1 MLLPCAR
8 SLVAATLKENIIAVY
23 KRGSHWHY
31 RFRVRRV
38 RYRGALPEART
49 KWEAEQAESKIKQ
62 DIFEG
67 RFGLVDLG
75 SEKLIDFIDKIF
87 LPWSRTNKRS
97 WRHDE
102 FRARTICDY
111 FGSKTFREMSPLL
124 IEKFKRDRRE
134 SLTRKGTVRSAAS
147 VNHELTLL
155 SKIINLAIDYK
166 VTDTNPCTKVKKYHL
181 DNKRYRYLLPEE
193 EPRLMAALTGPRA
206 HLKPM
211 VTVAL
216 GTGMRLGEQL
226 RLTWDR
232 VDFSRRVLVVT
243 KTKSGKDREIPMN
256 PEVLKTLFALRSRSK
271 GQEYVFT
278 NEQTGTR
285 IKWVKTAFNTALKNA
300 GIKGLVWHDLR
311 ATFGTRLG
319 EAGFDAFTIAALMGH
334 SQIQTTARY
343 VRATERNKR
352 AAVEAVMLNSEGG
365 HKLDTT
371 QKRPGALAAV
381 SY

>member
-1 MLLPCAR
+1 M
-8 SLVAATLKENIIAVY
+8 SVY

-49 KWEAEQAESKIKQ
+49 KWEAEQAETKIKQ
-62 DIFEG
+62 EIFEG

-75 SEKLIDFIDKIF
+75 SEKLADFINKIF
-87 LPWSRTNKRS
+87 LPWSKANKRS
-97 WRHDE
+97 WRHDV

-134 SLTRKGTVRSAAS
+134 SITRRESVRSAAS

-155 SKIINLAIDYK
+155 SKIFNLAIDYK
-166 VTDTNPCTKVKKYHL
+166 VTDTNPCAKVKNYKL

-193 EPRLMAALTGPRA
+193 EPRLMAALSGPRA
-206 HLKPM
+206 HLKPL
-211 VTVAL
+211 VIVAI
-216 GTGMRLGEQL
+216 GTGMRQGEQL

-232 VDFSRRVLVVT
+232 VDFSRRVLILT

-271 GQEYVFT
+271 GQEYVFV
-278 NEQTGTR
+278 NERTGTR
-285 IKWVKTAFNTALKNA
+285 IKEVKKAFGTALKIA

-319 EAGFDAFTIAALMGH
+319 EAGYDAFTIAALMGH
-334 SQIQTTARY
+334 TQIQTTARY

-352 AAVEAVMLNSEGG
+352 AAVEAVMLDSEGG

>member
-1 MLLPCAR
+1 M
-8 SLVAATLKENIIAVY
+8 SVY
-23 KRGSHWHY
+23 KRRKHWHY
-31 RFRVRRV
+31 RLRVRRV
-38 RYRGALPEART
+38 RYRGAIPEART
-49 KWEAEQAESKIKQ
+49 KAEAEQAESKIKQ
-62 DIFEG
+62 EIFEG
-67 RFGLVDLG
+67 RFGQADLG
-75 SEKLIDFIDKIF
+75 SEKLADFIEKVF
-87 LPWSRTNKRS
+87 LPWSKANKRS

-102 FRARTICDY
+102 FRARTICEY
-111 FGSKTFREMSPLL
+111 FGGRVFREISPLL
-124 IEKFKRDRRE
+124 VEKFKRERRE
-134 SLTRKGTVRSAAS
+134 SITKRETVGSPAS

-155 SKIINLAIDYK
+155 SKIFNLAIDYK
-166 VTDTNPCTKVKKYHL
+166 VTDTNPCTKVKKYTL

-193 EPRLMAALTGPRA
+193 EPALMDALSGLRA
-206 HLKPM
+206 HLKPL
-211 VTVAL
+211 VTIAL

-232 VDFSRRVLVVT
+232 VDFSRRVLIVT

-256 PEVLKTLFALRSRSK
+256 PEVMKTLFALQSRSS
-271 GQEYVFT
+271 GQEYVFV
-278 NEQTGTR
+278 NRRTGTR
-285 IKWVKTAFNTALKNA
+285 IKEVKKGFGTALRMT
-300 GIKGLVWHDLR
+300 GITGLVWHDLR

-352 AAVEAVMLNSEGG
+352 AAVEAVMLESQESG

-371 QKRPGALAAV
+371 QKRPVALAAV

>member
-1 MLLPCAR
+1 M
-8 SLVAATLKENIIAVY
+8 SVY

-38 RYRGALPEART
+38 RYRGALPEANT

-62 DIFEG
+62 EIFEG
-67 RFGLVDLG
+67 RFGQVDLG
-75 SEKLIDFIDKIF
+75 SDRLADFIEKDF
-87 LPWSRTNKRS
+87 LPWSKANKRS

-102 FRARTICDY
+102 FRTRTICEY
-111 FGSKTFREMSPLL
+111 FGGKTFREISPLL
-124 IEKFKRDRRE
+124 VERFKRERRE
-134 SLTRKGTVRSAAS
+134 SITVRGTVRSPAS
-147 VNHELTLL
+147 VNHELEIL
-155 SKIINLAIDYK
+155 SKIFNLAIDYG
-166 VTDTNPCTKVKKYHL
+166 VTDKNPCMKVKKFAL

-193 EPRLMAALTGPRA
+193 EPALMAVLSGPRA
-206 HLKPM
+206 HLKAIVM
-211 VTVAL
+211 VAL

-232 VDFSRRVLVVT
+232 VDFSRRVLILT

-256 PEVLKTLFALRSRSK
+256 SEVLKTLFALQSRLD
-271 GQEYVFT
+271 GHEFVFV
-278 NEQTGTR
+278 NPQTKTR
-285 IKWVKTAFNTALKNA
+285 IKEVKKGFGTAMKMA
-300 GIKGLVWHDLR
+300 GISGLVWHDLR

-352 AAVEAVMLNSEGG
+352 AAVESVMLDSQISG
-365 HKLDTT
+365 HKLDTND
-371 QKRPGALAAV
+371 KRPVSLAAV
-381 SY
+381 SR